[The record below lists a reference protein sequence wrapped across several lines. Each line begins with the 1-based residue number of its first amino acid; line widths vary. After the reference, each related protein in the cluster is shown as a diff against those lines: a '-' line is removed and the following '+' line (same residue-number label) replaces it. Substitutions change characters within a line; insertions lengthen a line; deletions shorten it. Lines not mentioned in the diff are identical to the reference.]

1 MWDLSPLT
9 RDQIGVPC
17 IRWWILNYQ
26 TTREAP
32 LIDFRHFKYSF
43 SSLSF
48 DICPTVSSIKRNL
61 IWMLLNA
68 PFFCLISFL
77 WFAWEVFSFV
87 VAGVIAG
94 INHPRGPWGWYT
106 YIPVPRAFRSHS
118 LILLWV
124 QEAWRPFLTMSSV
137 QSGPLHHLV
146 WSRCRGDWLRVT
158 NSASQRASLRLEE
171 REKKMQEEE
180 KGGEGLKLYHMAWNG
195 KVKENALCTCL
206 NVPVWGKKK
215 NPWWLL
221 SVEKRKEQK

>member
-87 VAGVIAG
+87 VAGVIDG
-94 INHPRGPWGWYT
+94 INHPEGHGGGTRISQCPELSDLTPWSSFESRRPGDPFSRWAQFSQGHYITLCEAGAEEIGWESQT
-106 YIPVPRAFRSHS
+106 A
-118 LILLWV
+118 
-124 QEAWRPFLTMSSV
+124 
-137 QSGPLHHLV
+137 HH
-146 WSRCRGDWLRVT
+146 
-158 NSASQRASLRLEE
+158 
-171 REKKMQEEE
+171 RE
-180 KGGEGLKLYHMAWNG
+180 H
-195 KVKENALCTCL
+195 
-206 NVPVWGKKK
+206 
-215 NPWWLL
+215 PWD
-221 SVEKRKEQK
+221 